1 MTSNNKKNPAL
12 GRGLSALLSDSGASV
27 GGTNTISIE
36 KIQVN
41 PFNPRTDF
49 DQEAL
54 QELAESIKALG
65 IIQPLTLR
73 KVNVDVY
80 QIISGER
87 RFRAA
92 KLAGLKEVP
101 AYVRVANDQTMLEMA
116 LVENIQRENLNAIE
130 IGLSYS
136 RLIEECKLTQ
146 TELSQRISKSRSDI
160 ANHLRL
166 LKLPANI
173 QAAVRDNLITM
184 GHARALLSL
193 EHEKEQLAAFNSILE
208 KGLSVREVEQWNKNT
223 AVKSTPVKTTSISP
237 KAQEISRMIG
247 LSVNIQQ
254 GKNGAGKLSITYKNA
269 QELEKILQKLKQG

>member
-73 KVNVDVY
+73 KVNVDLY

-193 EHEKEQLAAFNSILE
+193 ELEKEQLAAFNAILE
-208 KGLSVREVEQWNKNT
+208 KGLSVRDVEQWNKNT
-223 AVKSTPVKTTSISP
+223 AVKSTPVKTTSLNP

>member
-223 AVKSTPVKTTSISP
+223 AVKSTPVKTTSLSP

-269 QELEKILQKLKQG
+269 QELEKILHKLKQG